1 MYIEMFRA
9 PSLPLR
15 RALQA
20 QATMSAEQPNKKD
33 PRVPHQFAAPPP
45 SSTKHPPALAA
56 SRWMG
61 ARLAVCSLRTRLR
74 LQCGRGVRVLQQQ
87 LLQPFQVP
95 RTEQLRK
102 LIVRGT

>member
-1 MYIEMFRA
+1 MFRA

-45 SSTKHPPALAA
+45 PPPNIPPHWPQAVGWAQD
-56 SRWMG
+56 WQC
-61 ARLAVCSLRTRLR
+61 AVCA
-74 LQCGRGVRVLQQQ
+74 RVFDFNVDVEFGCCNNNFCNRFRCRERNNL
-87 LLQPFQVP
+87 
-95 RTEQLRK
+95 ES
-102 LIVRGT
+102 